1 MRAYAVHGFKVLRVH
16 QLATELVTVHF
27 KAVQNA
33 ETHVIDTALHG
44 AVHRLGVV
52 GVVMLRAR
60 GMQLFVAFLV
70 VGLLEQDVRAD
81 AGFL

>member
-1 MRAYAVHGFKVLRVH
+1 MRSYAVNCLQMLCVHEQSH
-16 QLATELVTVHF
+16 QLIGIVFQPEQHAQPHIVY
-27 KAVQNA
+27 A
-33 ETHVIDTALHG
+33 ALHG

-70 VGLLEQDVRAD
+70 VGLLEKDVRAD

>member
-1 MRAYAVHGFKVLRVH
+1 MRPHAVHRFEVFRVH
-16 QLATELVTVHF
+16 QQPRKFVWIALQPEQHAQPHIVD
-27 KAVQNA
+27 A
-33 ETHVIDTALHG
+33 ALHG